1 MRSTASYL
9 HGFAS
14 VQTSSAAPALAD
26 SKHDE
31 HPETIPLPFP
41 VGCGAVKA
49 LIVIPAR
56 GGLKGL
62 PQKGI
67 PAVGGVSL
75 VGRTVVTARGFVT
88 SARCRS
94 VKILLDTDSHEIA
107 AEGRR
112 WGAVPL
118 LHPPEPAGHV
128 TSTIDDVAFLLE
140 RLADQLPSIDAVVL
154 LQPASLL
161 RTAEDVTQCWEAF
174 DPATSPSVV
183 SVTATFDPPESLV
196 RRDEDGTRS
205 NGAVY
210 IASREFLQR
219 HRAFVVPGRT
229 RGVPMP
235 TERSLQI
242 HTPVELALAD
252 AILGQSVTP
261 VVRVGNARIGGGERC
276 FIIAEAG
283 VNHNGDGGL
292 AHRLVD
298 AAADAGADAVKFQTF
313 DPDQLVSRAD
323 EAQLEMA
330 RTLVLPHEVF
340 EQLSRHATERHLMFL
355 STPFDEGS
363 ADFLDSLG
371 VPAFKVPSGEITN
384 LPFLAH
390 IARKGKPMLISTGM
404 SNLPEVVDALDIVR
418 AEGNPPV
425 ALFHCVTHYPAD
437 PGECNLRA
445 MATMRSL
452 LHAPVGW
459 SDHSEGISL
468 SVAAV
473 AVGAELLE
481 KHFTLDRSLPG
492 PDHKASLEP
501 GELCALV
508 RAIRATEAAIGDGSK
523 EPVTSE
529 LAIALRA
536 RRSLHAA
543 RILEAGH
550 VLAISDLVLLRPGTG
565 IPASRAVLLVGRR
578 MKAPTPA
585 GALLSEADFE

>member
-1 MRSTASYL
+1 
-9 HGFAS
+9 
-14 VQTSSAAPALAD
+14 
-26 SKHDE
+26 
-31 HPETIPLPFP
+31 
-41 VGCGAVKA
+41 
-49 LIVIPAR
+49 
-56 GGLKGL
+56 
-62 PQKGI
+62 
-67 PAVGGVSL
+67 
-75 VGRTVVTARGFVT
+75 
-88 SARCRS
+88 
-94 VKILLDTDSHEIA
+94 
-107 AEGRR
+107 
-112 WGAVPL
+112 
-118 LHPPEPAGHV
+118 
-128 TSTIDDVAFLLE
+128 
-140 RLADQLPSIDAVVL
+140 
-154 LQPASLL
+154 
-161 RTAEDVTQCWEAF
+161 
-174 DPATSPSVV
+174 
-183 SVTATFDPPESLV
+183 
-196 RRDEDGTRS
+196 
-205 NGAVY
+205 
-210 IASREFLQR
+210 
-219 HRAFVVPGRT
+219 
-229 RGVPMP
+229 MP

-452 LHAPVGW
+452 LHAPIGW
-459 SDHSEGISL
+459 SDHSEGSSL

-481 KHFTLDRSLPG
+481 KHLSIDRSQPG
-492 PDHKASLEP
+492 PDHQASLEP
-501 GELCALV
+501 AELRTLV
-508 RAIRATEAAIGDGSK
+508 TDARATEAALGDGFK
-523 EPVTSE
+523 ATVQSE
-529 LAIALRA
+529 RAVALAG
-536 RRSLHAA
+536 RRSVHATRDIA
-543 RILEAGH
+543 AGEILQ
-550 VLAISDLVLLRPGTG
+550 LSDLVLLRPGSG
-565 IPASRAVLLVGRR
+565 IPAAQAGQLLGRR
-578 MKAPTPA
+578 LRESVPA
-585 GALLSEADFE
+585 GSLLREADLE